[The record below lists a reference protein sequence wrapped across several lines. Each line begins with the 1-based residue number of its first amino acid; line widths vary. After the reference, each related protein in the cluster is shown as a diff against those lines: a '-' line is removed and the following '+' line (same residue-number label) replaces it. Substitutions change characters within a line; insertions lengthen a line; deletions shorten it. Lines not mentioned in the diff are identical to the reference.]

1 MKFNCFSIFLQEVIR
16 SHLPDLGASQ
26 EELDEY
32 MKNPTQ
38 LGPIENMETHP
49 FYNDRP
55 CKTFNIMSRLIKHQG
70 LDHAKVVT
78 NAVEIQEG
86 LPKALMD
93 RIGVVDDLMPESE
106 EMAQQILKDS
116 KIFDATQRLLPKNV
130 FVPNIG
136 WNAVL
141 DRLNR
146 PLPYPDPDFSFGRK
160 VRREYGIPIA
170 RQKYDLHSAL

>member
-1 MKFNCFSIFLQEVIR
+1 MFCFHLQEVIR
-16 SHLPDLGASQ
+16 SYLPDIGTSQ

-32 MKNPTQ
+32 LKNPTQ
-38 LGPIENMETHP
+38 LGPIEDDETHP

-86 LPKALMD
+86 LPNALKD
-93 RIGVVDDLMPESE
+93 RISAVDDLMPKSE
-106 EMAQQILKDS
+106 ELAIRVLKDS
-116 KIFDATQRLLPKNV
+116 KIFDATQKLLPKNV

-136 WNAVL
+136 WNPVL

-160 VRREYGIPIA
+160 ARREYGIPMA
-170 RQKYDLHSAL
+170 RQKYDSYST